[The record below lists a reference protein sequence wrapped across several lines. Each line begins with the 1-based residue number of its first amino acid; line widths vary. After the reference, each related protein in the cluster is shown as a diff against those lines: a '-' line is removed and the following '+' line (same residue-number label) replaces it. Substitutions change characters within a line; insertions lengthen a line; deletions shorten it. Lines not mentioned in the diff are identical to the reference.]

1 VYKKMHDER
10 HGSIDWALLQSWYN
24 NEVGLVKTDE
34 GVSDEDKQGYV
45 FANESQLRS
54 AFATLSEA
62 ALQRDILTG
71 PLMEECKLLQKKLKN
86 SADTLFPPAVL
97 SGAPSSSASALTT
110 TLRPSTTRLT
120 LSLARSRPGSDRAR

>member
-1 VYKKMHDER
+1 MHDER

-62 ALQRDILTG
+62 ALQREILTG

-97 SGAPSSSASALTT
+97 SGAPSSSAS
-110 TLRPSTTRLT
+110 R
-120 LSLARSRPGSDRAR
+120 ARAGERATATGGGPVWIQLDRAPPSP

>member
-1 VYKKMHDER
+1 MHDER

-34 GVSDEDKQGYV
+34 DLSDEDKQGYV

-62 ALQRDILTG
+62 ALQREILTG
-71 PLMEECKLLQKKLKN
+71 PLMEECKRFQKKLKN
-86 SADTLFPPAVL
+86 RVRILVK
-97 SGAPSSSASALTT
+97 
-110 TLRPSTTRLT
+110 
-120 LSLARSRPGSDRAR
+120 